1 MHNQQERM
9 RSPAMPNAR
18 RDATELCPIARNSPS
33 KLNVA
38 RLNASQEYSM
48 RSELSLILL
57 VGTAAGFTATGNAPR
72 APVAR
77 RHLVPIV
84 MSEEPVAAPPDRRW
98 LRSLFLGF
106 VAVQS
111 SAALTYEIPGLLGP
125 SPDYFGALIDTG
137 FSIYAV
143 KMLAGQAGL
152 ISDVSV
158 DETALAALSDFECS
172 VTLNVGR
179 EPNTWMPAEWAASGG
194 RLSLPLKLRFSTE
207 EVDLGVPGEEEM
219 GGRYVRKLYW

>member
-1 MHNQQERM
+1 M

-158 DETALAALSDFECS
+158 DETALAALSDFECD